1 MPPWGILGKC
11 RDVIKWFA
19 DCIYLF
25 ITLIWKEGLKFW
37 KGTFALHRGSYGT
50 REKSF
55 LGWRVH
61 AKPLSR
67 VTASCPSDAVMA
79 ICRGNENSNSFWL
92 LLTTAPFV
100 YLCCGGRSANLI
112 LVIFMA
118 KKKSHS
124 GFWCAQVMRE
134 GRRGMGGMWPL
145 HPPEWIYRTCNL
157 WSCQQAK
164 WSATLWLL
172 WVPGTSVLVALPSI
186 KNIET
191 HLLLRCWH
199 KDK

>member
-1 MPPWGILGKC
+1 MVFRLYLLIYNSNLKRRTGIL
-11 RDVIKWFA
+11 
-19 DCIYLF
+19 
-25 ITLIWKEGLKFW
+25 
-37 KGTFALHRGSYGT
+37 KGDIHTSQRLLWNEREIIPRMTGTCQATVWSYC
-50 REKSF
+50 F
-55 LGWRVH
+55 LPVWRVM
-61 AKPLSR
+61 
-67 VTASCPSDAVMA
+67 AV
-79 ICRGNENSNSFWL
+79 CRGNENSNSFWL

-118 KKKSHS
+118 KKKKIPLRFLVCPSDGGGEERDGSHV
-124 GFWCAQVMRE
+124 A
-134 GRRGMGGMWPL
+134 L

-172 WVPGTSVLVALPSI
+172 WVPGTFVLVALPSI

-191 HLLLRCWH
+191 HLLLQCWN
-199 KDK
+199 KDKYDV

>member
-11 RDVIKWFA
+11 RDVIKWFS

-25 ITLIWKEGLKFW
+25 ITLIWKEGLEFW
-37 KGTFALHRGSYGT
+37 KGTFALHRGSYGA

-61 AKPLSR
+61 AKPLSG

-92 LLTTAPFV
+92 LPTTAPFV

-118 KKKSHS
+118 KKKKIPLRFLVCPSD
-124 GFWCAQVMRE
+124 GGGEERN
-134 GRRGMGGMWPL
+134 GRHVAAASTWM
-145 HPPEWIYRTCNL
+145 NL
-157 WSCQQAK
+157 QKLQSLK
-164 WSATLWLL
+164 
-172 WVPGTSVLVALPSI
+172 LPAG
-186 KNIET
+186 
-191 HLLLRCWH
+191 
-199 KDK
+199 